1 MRGVIEYAVSR
12 VLERGDSIRR
22 VHQDLNELHHVEVS
36 IGTVENWVNK
46 YGKKE
51 ELCTDFS
58 EEAPPDEFSGFV
70 SVDGTFKSVKLKKN
84 DHKMDR

>member
-1 MRGVIEYAVSR
+1 MRGFTLNVKNVKVFTIEHPFIIVNSSYMRGVIEYAVSR

-51 ELCTDFS
+51 EL
-58 EEAPPDEFSGFV
+58 
-70 SVDGTFKSVKLKKN
+70 
-84 DHKMDR
+84 

>member
-51 ELCTDFS
+51 EL
-58 EEAPPDEFSGFV
+58 
-70 SVDGTFKSVKLKKN
+70 
-84 DHKMDR
+84 